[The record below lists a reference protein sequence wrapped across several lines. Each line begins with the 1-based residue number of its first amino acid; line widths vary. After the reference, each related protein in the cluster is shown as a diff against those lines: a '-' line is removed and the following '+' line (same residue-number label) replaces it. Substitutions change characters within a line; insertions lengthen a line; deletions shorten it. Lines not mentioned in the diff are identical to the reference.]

1 MLAKKARP
9 KRHGTNVRAA
19 PDPDAVGLHPVE
31 GLELLLG
38 VDAVSQWF
46 APMLAVVDR
55 EERGA
60 LPKSWASKG
69 ND

>member
-1 MLAKKARP
+1 M
-9 KRHGTNVRAA
+9 RAA

-46 APMLAVVDR
+46 APTLAVVDR
-55 EERGA
+55 EERCA
-60 LPKSWASKG
+60 LAKSWASKG